1 MLERA
6 TAQKIS
12 ASTNVI
18 YNPET
23 AAEVRAVSQISINAA
38 KMLGLTEEE
47 IACTLEERAA
57 FLRRKY
63 SIDFDTSASD

>member
-1 MLERA
+1 LLERITDPKK
-6 TAQKIS
+6 TAS
-12 ASTNVI
+12 ANVI
-18 YNPET
+18 YKPEIT
-23 AAEVRAVSQISINAA
+23 AGVRVASQITTNTV

-63 SIDFDTSASD
+63 SIDFDPSASD